1 MAYSTVKELF
11 IATCDEIRSGLGITD
26 QINHQDI
33 PDKIHSIV
41 TGAGAGLDT
50 SDATASAE
58 DIASGKTAYVNGEKV
73 TGTHTCAAGG
83 GLTMKSGTT
92 DSATIETGL
101 SSIHSIIIYKNSIG
115 ATGLIYGIYRA
126 DESAAS
132 CVYCSSYNS
141 YMSTCSTRT
150 GVSVTVDGGTFTW
163 VGSSTYVLS
172 SGVTYKW
179 IAFGEA

>member
-1 MAYSTVKELF
+1 MPGQ
-11 IATCDEIRSGLGITD
+11 IDGI
-26 QINHQDI
+26 
-33 PDKIHSIV
+33 P
-41 TGAGAGLDT
+41 TGG
-50 SDATASAE
+50 S
-58 DIASGKTAYVNGEKV
+58 
-73 TGTHTCAAGG
+73 G

>member
-1 MAYSTVKELF
+1 MANVLIEESTMTS
-11 IATCDEIRSGLGITD
+11 IAESIRSKTGKSALILPADMPGQIDGI
-26 QINHQDI
+26 
-33 PDKIHSIV
+33 P
-41 TGAGAGLDT
+41 TGG
-50 SDATASAE
+50 S
-58 DIASGKTAYVNGEKV
+58 
-73 TGTHTCAAGG
+73 G

-141 YMSTCSTRT
+141 YMGTCSTRT
-150 GVSVTVDGGTFTW
+150 GVSVTVGGGTFTW
-163 VGSSTYVLS
+163 GGSSKYVLS